1 MPLIVSAP
9 LPPETKLLMKRHAIN
24 PIEELK
30 EQMKEEMDPLRVSNK
45 RKEVE
50 AKRCLDLTTI
60 VTHAN

>member
-1 MPLIVSAP
+1 
-9 LPPETKLLMKRHAIN
+9 MKRHAIN